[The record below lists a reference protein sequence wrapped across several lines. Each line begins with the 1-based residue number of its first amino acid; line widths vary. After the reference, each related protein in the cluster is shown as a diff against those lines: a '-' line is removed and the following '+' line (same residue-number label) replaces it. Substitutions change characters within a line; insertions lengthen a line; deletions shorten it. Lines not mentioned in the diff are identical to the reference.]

1 MTEHTTRRYND
12 GEVLSG
18 VQRRRRWTPEEK
30 VRIVEETYLPGM
42 SVSLVARRHGIGAG
56 RLFTW
61 RRLMAQ
67 GALTAAGAG
76 EEVVPASEYR
86 ALQAQVNELQRLL
99 GKKTMEAEI
108 LREAVSR
115 AAGPKTAVALDL
127 VAGGRSMTAVADA
140 IGISRQHLS
149 AMHNRPPPKPRGRPP
164 LPDAELVADI
174 RMLVADLPTYGYRRV
189 HALLRRQAGRPGAQR
204 PIQSASTAS

>member
-56 RLFTW
+56 QLFTW

-108 LREAVSR
+108 LREAVFR
-115 AAGPKTAVALDL
+115 AAGPKNVWPAPSARVILDGALVCINVSGL
-127 VAGGRSMTAVADA
+127 
-140 IGISRQHLS
+140 
-149 AMHNRPPPKPRGRPP
+149 
-164 LPDAELVADI
+164 
-174 RMLVADLPTYGYRRV
+174 
-189 HALLRRQAGRPGAQR
+189 GA
-204 PIQSASTAS
+204 

>member
-56 RLFTW
+56 QLFTW

-76 EEVVPASEYR
+76 EEVMPASKYR

-108 LREAVSR
+108 LREAMSR
-115 AAGPKTAVALDL
+115 AAGPKKL
-127 VAGGRSMTAVADA
+127 
-140 IGISRQHLS
+140 
-149 AMHNRPPPKPRGRPP
+149 
-164 LPDAELVADI
+164 
-174 RMLVADLPTYGYRRV
+174 
-189 HALLRRQAGRPGAQR
+189 LLRSTSLPGDGQ
-204 PIQSASTAS
+204 

>member
-42 SVSLVARRHGIGAG
+42 SVSLVARQHGIGAG
-56 RLFTW
+56 QLFTW

-86 ALQAQVNELQRLL
+86 ALQAQVSELQRLL

-115 AAGPKTAVALDL
+115 AASPKKL
-127 VAGGRSMTAVADA
+127 
-140 IGISRQHLS
+140 
-149 AMHNRPPPKPRGRPP
+149 
-164 LPDAELVADI
+164 
-174 RMLVADLPTYGYRRV
+174 
-189 HALLRRQAGRPGAQR
+189 LLRSTSLPGDGQ
-204 PIQSASTAS
+204 

>member
-56 RLFTW
+56 QLFIW

-108 LREAVSR
+108 LREAMSR
-115 AAGPKTAVALDL
+115 ATGPKKL
-127 VAGGRSMTAVADA
+127 
-140 IGISRQHLS
+140 
-149 AMHNRPPPKPRGRPP
+149 
-164 LPDAELVADI
+164 
-174 RMLVADLPTYGYRRV
+174 
-189 HALLRRQAGRPGAQR
+189 LLRSTSLPGDGQ
-204 PIQSASTAS
+204 